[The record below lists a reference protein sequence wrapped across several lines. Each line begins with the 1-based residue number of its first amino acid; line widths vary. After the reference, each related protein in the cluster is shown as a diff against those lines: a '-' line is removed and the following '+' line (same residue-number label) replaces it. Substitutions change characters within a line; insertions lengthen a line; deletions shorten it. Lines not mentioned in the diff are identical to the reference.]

1 MSFRDKA
8 VPIEGSEILEPQTL
22 AVPLLFAVPN
32 SLNPNWYILSRLG
45 RLLRGKN
52 IDSRKPDLEQLLGL
66 A

>member
-22 AVPLLFAVPN
+22 AVPLFAVPN